1 MSGISMMCPSCNIKE
16 TFVSKDFLI
25 IVPCAILNSRS
36 ISSFERGNP
45 IFRAA
50 FGFKVVELDHLHT
63 LVYELLKQDVNHKFR
78 ARKVGF

>member
-1 MSGISMMCPSCNIKE
+1 LS
-16 TFVSKDFLI
+16 TI

-50 FGFKVVELDHLHT
+50 FGFKVELDHLHT
-63 LVYELLKQDVNHKFR
+63 LVYELLKQDVNHKIPGEKLDSK
-78 ARKVGF
+78 ASCNNNC